1 MSTADFQA
9 WGDRLAASH
18 AIILWPNGT
27 TFRLADAIGGGVR
40 RYNVGRLVAR

>member
-1 MSTADFQA
+1 MSSADFQA

-18 AIILWPNGT
+18 AIIVAPTRWTYLL
-27 TFRLADAIGGGVR
+27 RDSIGGSVR